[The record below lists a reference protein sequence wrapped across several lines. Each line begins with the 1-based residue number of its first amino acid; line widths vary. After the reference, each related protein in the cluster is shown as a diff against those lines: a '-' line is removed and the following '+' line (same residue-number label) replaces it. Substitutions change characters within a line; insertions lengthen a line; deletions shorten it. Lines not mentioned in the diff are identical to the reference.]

1 MTQQRY
7 ACIMTILILHLWILP
22 SFLEAFTPP
31 TFGLGG
37 IFFQPKGLIT
47 KSARGEMRKL
57 QDASN
62 FFVDAFWVG
71 KVGGGA
77 TNLSERQRRSLSTT
91 QFIEFRD
98 RYSESKRGK
107 SELVVCELPNG
118 EVVGCAGI
126 EVSPIPD
133 GDLKAPSKFRAPL
146 MSNLAVSRNYRR
158 KGIGELLVKEAER
171 IARYEWGSDDC
182 YLYVERRNTAAVK
195 LYKKL
200 GYRMIWIDSD
210 ANTLLPTETGRLDN
224 APTEILCMKKRL
236 KLGALSRLWPF

>member
-1 MTQQRY
+1 
-7 ACIMTILILHLWILP
+7 
-22 SFLEAFTPP
+22 
-31 TFGLGG
+31 
-37 IFFQPKGLIT
+37 
-47 KSARGEMRKL
+47 MRKL

-77 TNLSERQRRSLSTT
+77 NNLSERQRRSLSTT

-133 GDLKAPSKFRAPL
+133 GGLNAPSKMRAPL

-182 YLYVERRNTAAVK
+182 YLYVERRNTSAVK

-210 ANTLLPTETGRLDN
+210 AKTLLPTESGRLEN

>member
-1 MTQQRY
+1 
-7 ACIMTILILHLWILP
+7 MTIRYQAPTLMLVICICFLREIDALAP
-22 SFLEAFTPP
+22 SF
-31 TFGLGG
+31 GIGG
-37 IFFQPKGLIT
+37 IFFQPKGLVT

-57 QDASN
+57 QDAST
-62 FFVDAFWVG
+62 FFVDAFWIG

-77 TNLSERQRRSLSTT
+77 SSLSERQRRSLSVT
-91 QFIEFRD
+91 QFTEFRY
-98 RYSESKRGK
+98 RYSESSKGK
-107 SELVVCELPNG
+107 AELILCELPDG

-133 GDLKAPSKFRAPL
+133 GDLKAPSKIRAPL

-195 LYKKL
+195 LYEKL
-200 GYRMIWIDSD
+200 GYRTVWIDRD
-210 ANTLLPTETGRLDN
+210 AKTLLPTDSGKLEN
-224 APTEILCMKKRL
+224 APTEIVCMKKRL
-236 KLGALSRLWPF
+236 NLGVLGRLWPF